1 MNDRF
6 ALAFMLSLG
15 MHALL
20 LGLVAA
26 LGLPQTGRVESS
38 VRMVIPVTLLEAGS
52 SLVSSAQGEGSGG
65 EAHPDPTSPA
75 ASPPSTSTG
84 PATRALAA
92 PTPIPRASDPA
103 RSLPGLAAF
112 TERDEPTVQPA
123 SAAELRESSK
133 KLPAAPALTGSTGSS
148 SPADAQASDDAGVY
162 GAAPGAGA
170 SGAASGFS
178 GGTGGDGRDQGQGSR
193 TSGQGDVLIPGEFL
207 AGNSPPRYPLLA
219 RRKGWEGTVVIE
231 IHVSGSGRVEQARV
245 EKSSGYAILDGAALG
260 AIRSWRIA
268 LNSGQEEADLRF
280 RIPVIFKLKQA

>member
-1 MNDRF
+1 
-6 ALAFMLSLG
+6 
-15 MHALL
+15 
-20 LGLVAA
+20 
-26 LGLPQTGRVESS
+26 
-38 VRMVIPVTLLEAGS
+38 
-52 SLVSSAQGEGSGG
+52 
-65 EAHPDPTSPA
+65 
-75 ASPPSTSTG
+75 
-84 PATRALAA
+84 
-92 PTPIPRASDPA
+92 
-103 RSLPGLAAF
+103 
-112 TERDEPTVQPA
+112 VQPA